1 MALNLFYLALG
12 VILLTGGGEILIRG
26 AVAAARRLGVSPLLS
41 GLLIVGFGTSA
52 PELAVSVDAALHGQ
66 PDIALGNVVGSNI
79 SNVFLIL
86 GLCAFITPL
95 AVQPLALRRDGL
107 CVVGAS
113 LLFVALAWGGALQR
127 SDAIILLGALTAYLI
142 WAYRTERDHQVPS
155 ASVHAAEAEELSPVP
170 HSPLVTTVS
179 IIGGL
184 ALLIGG
190 SRVLLMG
197 ATGLATSLGISE
209 AVIGLTIVAV
219 GTSLPEL
226 SISVIA
232 ALRRHADV
240 AVGNILGSNL
250 FNLLGILGVS
260 AVLQPLPLA
269 ARILQFDQWV
279 LLGSAL
285 LLFVFL
291 FTGRRVSRLEGGT
304 LVCLYALYLIVGL
317 QL

>member
-1 MALNLFYLALG
+1 MAMNLFYLALG

-52 PELAVSVDAALHGQ
+52 PELAVTVDAAMRGQ
-66 PDIALGNVVGSNI
+66 ADIALGNVIGSNI
-79 SNVFLIL
+79 SNVLLIL
-86 GLCAFITPL
+86 GLCAAITPL

-107 CVVGAS
+107 CVVAAS

-127 SDAIILLGALTAYLI
+127 SDAILLLGALAAYLV
-142 WAYRTERDHQVPS
+142 WAYRTERNHQAPS
-155 ASVHAAEAEELSPVP
+155 ATMHAAEADELATVP
-170 HSPLVTTVS
+170 SSTLVTMLS
-179 IIGGL
+179 ILGGL
-184 ALLIGG
+184 ALLVGG
-190 SRVLLMG
+190 SRVLLIG
-197 ATGLATSLGISE
+197 ATGLATSMGISE
-209 AVIGLTIVAV
+209 ALIGLTIVAV

-250 FNLLGILGVS
+250 FNLLGVLGVS
-260 AVLQPLPLA
+260 AILQPLTLPS
-269 ARILQFDQWV
+269 RILQFDQWV

-285 LLFVFL
+285 LLFLFL
-291 FTGRRVSRLEGGT
+291 LTGRRISRVEGVVLVS
-304 LVCLYALYLIVGL
+304 LYALYIIIGL
-317 QL
+317 